1 LIKITV
7 ATALALGTP
16 GMGVRVNR
24 GHDHVSDRVTA
35 SQFAPWNPRLPTFTM
50 VRMSKARHRANSS
63 AEGGRQFATTRWSVV
78 RAAGRR
84 SSPDS
89 RQALQTLCETYWYPL
104 YAYVRRRVVD
114 INDAQD
120 LTQAF
125 FAELLGKN
133 YVGSATAERGR
144 FRSFLLTAFKHFLS
158 KEWERAKAQK
168 RGGGK
173 PPIPLDF
180 ESANSR
186 YLIEP
191 HRGLT
196 AEQIY
201 DREWAVALLGR
212 IMQRLESESVQSAK
226 SRQFEE
232 LKGFLIGEH
241 PGATYSNVASKLGM
255 TEAAVKM
262 VAHRMRRRY
271 RELLREEIAET
282 VAGPEE
288 VEDELLKLFATLQL

>member
-1 LIKITV
+1 V
-7 ATALALGTP
+7 A
-16 GMGVRVNR
+16 
-24 GHDHVSDRVTA
+24 
-35 SQFAPWNPRLPTFTM
+35 
-50 VRMSKARHRANSS
+50 
-63 AEGGRQFATTRWSVV
+63 
-78 RAAGRR
+78 
-84 SSPDS
+84 
-89 RQALQTLCETYWYPL
+89 YWYPL
-104 YAYVRRRVVD
+104 YAYVRRRVAD

-125 FAELLGKN
+125 FAELLAKN
-133 YVGSATAERGR
+133 YVATATAERGR
-144 FRSFLLTAFKHFLS
+144 FRAFLLTSLKHFLS

-173 PPIPLDF
+173 ASIPLDF

-186 YLIEP
+186 YRIEP
-191 HRGLT
+191 SCGLT

-212 IMQRLESESVQSAK
+212 IMQRLKTESVQAGK
-226 SRQFEE
+226 PKQFEQ
-232 LKGFLIGEH
+232 LKCFLIGEH
-241 PGATYSNVASKLGM
+241 AGVTYSDVAVRLGV

-282 VAGPEE
+282 VTGPEE
-288 VEDELLKLFATLQL
+288 VEDEIFKLFATLQL

>member
-1 LIKITV
+1 
-7 ATALALGTP
+7 
-16 GMGVRVNR
+16 MVNM
-24 GHDHVSDRVTA
+24 A
-35 SQFAPWNPRLPTFTM
+35 KAPN
-50 VRMSKARHRANSS
+50 HANSDS
-63 AEGGRQFATTRWSVV
+63 GGDRQFAVTRWSIVLL
-78 RAAGRR
+78 AGHR

-89 RQALQTLCETYWYPL
+89 RRALESLCEAYWYPL
-104 YAYVRRRVVD
+104 YAYVRRRVAD

-125 FAELLGKN
+125 FAELLAKN

-144 FRSFLLTAFKHFLS
+144 FRAFLLTSLKHFLS

-173 PPIPLDF
+173 VPIPLDF
-180 ESANSR
+180 DSANSQYR
-186 YLIEP
+186 IEP
-191 HRGLT
+191 SCGLT

-212 IMQRLESESVQSAK
+212 IMQRLEAESVQAGKAK
-226 SRQFEE
+226 QFEE

-241 PGATYSNVASKLGM
+241 AGSTYLDVAMTLGM

-262 VAHRMRRRY
+262 VTHRMRQRY
-271 RELLREEIAET
+271 RELLRAEIAET

-288 VEDELLKLFATLQL
+288 VEDEILKLFATLQL